1 MKIHYRIP
9 TSEQYAYVEVEQ
21 EMELSTTSEDIRSVY
36 DDLTAAFKVREGLP
50 DKDFD
55 QFIQKVIENNP
66 NEIEDLEGLSPDQH
80 KLMQIVKRA
89 VNRIEY
95 KGRKELKEQDNHL
108 KNIT

>member
-1 MKIHYRIP
+1 MK
-9 TSEQYAYVEVEQ
+9 TSLHVPVEQYGFVLVEEVDWGRMKE
-21 EMELSTTSEDIRSVY
+21 VY
-36 DDLTAAFKVREGLP
+36 DHVKNQFQEGAGLP

-95 KGRKELKEQDNHL
+95 KGRKELKEQDNHI
-108 KNIT
+108 KHIT